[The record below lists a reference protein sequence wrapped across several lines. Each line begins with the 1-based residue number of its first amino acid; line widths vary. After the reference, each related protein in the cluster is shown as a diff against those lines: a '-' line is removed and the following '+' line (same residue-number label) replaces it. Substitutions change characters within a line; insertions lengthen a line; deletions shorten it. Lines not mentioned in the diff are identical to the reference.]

1 MDARQRQILDY
12 LFNNSKSS
20 HADISASVGIA
31 VRQVHRHLAVLR
43 AQNLIYRGGWDKDTS
58 GAYRVVLWS
67 VGNEPDAPRPYSKPR
82 TAIPAQLSA
91 RAAKRADVVYAYLV
105 DNPECT
111 LRQITEALKIG
122 EVRHT
127 LATLVA
133 YNEASVTV
141 LEGVRHWSALPRV
154 RPVSDVK
161 PQCAVEVP
169 ADSPYRTQPAPGF
182 SLWSNT

>member
-91 RAAKRADVVYAYLV
+91 RAAKRANVDSQPTEPIQSKPPTKEGITFDVTTFNLLPDSVKQSV
-105 DNPECT
+105 NNMV
-111 LRQITEALKIG
+111 Q
-122 EVRHT
+122 T
-127 LATLVA
+127 LAQEFS
-133 YNEASVTV
+133 Y
-141 LEGVRHWSALPRV
+141 G
-154 RPVSDVK
+154 
-161 PQCAVEVP
+161 
-169 ADSPYRTQPAPGF
+169 YR
-182 SLWSNT
+182 